1 METLLRCNRT
11 QRSCSDHS
19 GRFESSDILA
29 GSPQITLSGGTLGG
43 WQVSRT
49 GTAANSAGG
58 SDVEQRHRS
67 RASVARVILQARA
80 ERVPLVRNPANKGR
94 NLGQP
99 EWQEKTAP
107 AMTKTKTELIGRG
120 SGDACELTNRRRELS
135 LSTWGRICCGL
146 WRPLRGA
153 FSL

>member
-19 GRFESSDILA
+19 GRFEISDILA
-29 GSPQITLSGGTLGG
+29 SAPQVTVSGGALGG
-43 WQVSRT
+43 WKI
-49 GTAANSAGG
+49 GGAGAAADSSGG
-58 SDVEQRHRS
+58 SELEQRHRS

-120 SGDACELTNRRRELS
+120 WGDACESTSRRRELS